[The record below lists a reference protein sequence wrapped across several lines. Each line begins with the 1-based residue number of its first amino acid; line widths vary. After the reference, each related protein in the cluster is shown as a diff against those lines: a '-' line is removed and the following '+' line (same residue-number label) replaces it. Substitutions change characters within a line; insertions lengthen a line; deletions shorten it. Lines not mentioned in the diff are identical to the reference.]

1 MTIADRGIP
10 ETRYAESSDLSI
22 AYQVFGHGSRDLV
35 YVPGIVSHIELAWEE
50 PHTAAFLRGLG
61 EAFRVIVF
69 DKRGQ
74 GMSDRIDGVPSLEER
89 IDDLRA
95 VMEAA
100 GSERAT
106 IFGLSEGG
114 PMSLLFAASYPEKV
128 DHLVLFGA
136 MARFD
141 GAEDYPHRPQLEVY
155 IDDFVEAWG
164 KGALVPLMASE
175 ADCDPGFPEWLARFE
190 RMSASPS
197 AIRKFLMANKRIDVR
212 PILSDVRLPTLIIQR
227 RKDKA
232 VAHGNG
238 RYLADNIS
246 EAMYLELPGSS
257 HLPWLGNS
265 EMVVASIVRFAEASG
280 LASIGEGLE
289 ERRLA
294 TALFTDIVQST
305 EQLAGMGDQRWRE
318 TLDRHDRLAEN
329 LVQHFRGR
337 IVKNTGDGILAL
349 FDGPTRA
356 LYCAQRLSQ
365 ELEDIDLGVRAGL
378 HIGEV
383 VTRGEDIAGLA
394 VNIAARVMGEAK
406 PGEVL
411 VTKTLMDLTGGS
423 EISFE
428 PSGTH
433 NLKGVPGTF
442 NLFRPLV
449 PST

>member
-1 MTIADRGIP
+1 MAVADSGMP

-35 YVPGIVSHIELAWEE
+35 YVPGIVSHVELAWED
-50 PHTAAFLRGLG
+50 PHTAAFLRGLA

-106 IFGLSEGG
+106 VFGLSEGG

-141 GAEDYPHRPQLEVY
+141 GAEDYPHRPPLEAY
-155 IDDFVEAWG
+155 IDDFVAAWG
-164 KGALVPLMASE
+164 KGVLVPLMASE
-175 ADCDPGFPEWLARFE
+175 TEFDSGFPEWLARFE

-212 PILSDVRLPTLIIQR
+212 PILEDVRLPTLIIQR
-227 RKDKA
+227 RDDKA

-246 EAMYLELPGSS
+246 GAVYLELPGSS

-265 EMVVASIVRFAEASG
+265 DLVVASIVRFAEAG
-280 LASIGEGLE
+280 DLISIGEGLE

-305 EQLAGMGDQRWRE
+305 EQLAAMGDQRWRE
-318 TLDRHDRLAEN
+318 MLDRHDHLAEN
-329 LVQHFRGR
+329 LVHKFRGR

-349 FDGPTRA
+349 FDGPTRG
-356 LYCAQRLSQ
+356 LYCAQHVLQ
-365 ELEDIDLGVRAGL
+365 ELGGIGLGVRAGL
-378 HIGEV
+378 HIGEIV
-383 VTRGEDIAGLA
+383 ARNEDITGLA

-406 PGEVL
+406 LGEVL
-411 VTKTLMDLTGGS
+411 VTKALMDLTGGS
-423 EISFE
+423 DITFK
-428 PSGTH
+428 PAGTH
-433 NLKGVPGTF
+433 NLRGVPGTF
-442 NLFRPLV
+442 DLFRPLV
-449 PST
+449 P